1 MTDSVE
7 GEPVAGVSL
16 LAVLVGAELFTGSVG
31 VADEDSVD
39 GACEAEEAASSFEH
53 ADKTATPSK
62 TTEDIKNGY
71 REIFISLSLHIV
83 MRTKVPSRDTP
94 H

>member
-1 MTDSVE
+1 MIGVPTTTEASSAIPLSASTSIVTDSVE

-53 ADKTATPSK
+53 ADKPATPSK
-62 TTEDIKNGY
+62 TTEDIKNG
-71 REIFISLSLHIV
+71 
-83 MRTKVPSRDTP
+83 
-94 H
+94 